1 MGTRKAF
8 LIEDKARGYFMGI
21 DYIKNCPCFSRDVES
36 AKDFD
41 TLEQAENNLI
51 DMDEDMRDV
60 KGTYGIVS
68 VIIVY

>member
-1 MGTRKAF
+1 MATRKAL
-8 LIEDKARGYFMGI
+8 LIEDLSRGYYSGI

-36 AKDFD
+36 ARDFD

-60 KGTYGIVS
+60 KGTYRIVS

>member
-1 MGTRKAF
+1 MATRKAF
-8 LIEDKARGYFMGI
+8 LIEDLSRGYYSGI

-60 KGTYGIVS
+60 KGTYRIVP